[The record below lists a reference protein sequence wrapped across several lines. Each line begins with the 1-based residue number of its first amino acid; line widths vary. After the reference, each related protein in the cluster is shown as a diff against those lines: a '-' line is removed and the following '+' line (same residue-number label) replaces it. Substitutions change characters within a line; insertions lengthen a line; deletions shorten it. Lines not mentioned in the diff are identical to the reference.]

1 MSHQTAQQ
9 LTLGP
14 NASSSSVE
22 DLLVG
27 RSSSGSDS
35 GNDTAALDPVYITL
49 AETARLSSLSIR
61 TLYNW
66 IQIGKLTRERGLRKM
81 GNKCNIEWAVFKAA
95 IDSGG
100 FE

>member
-1 MSHQTAQQ
+1 MSYQSPQQ
-9 LTLGP
+9 VTLGSGT
-14 NASSSSVE
+14 ASNCIE
-22 DLLVG
+22 ELLVD
-27 RSSSGSDS
+27 RSGSETEA
-35 GNDTAALDPVYITL
+35 GNGTAPLEPVYITL